1 MSAKWRRSQAW
12 DDAFFPRWAWPAK
25 FILRSFSSIALA
37 SITLTLVAIYCVL
50 ASVPIGMLAL
60 IPSYLIYGISLLA
73 TIIVVAGLGLV
84 VVHYATKSA
93 SKPLRLGIEI
103 LAGLALITL
112 AGWLWVNID
121 TPATWPGLRYDAV
134 QNTGVRPLAD
144 FAAQYEAITLR
155 RLPGI
160 EMTEVEFYAWWPLR
174 LLLGIFVVNMTV
186 ATLRRIELNFK
197 NIGVLTVHTGII
209 TIVLGSLYYSALKKE
224 GDLRLVSGPIN
235 EAGMPTEGPPAAAF
249 YDLID
254 VAFYASQFRGW
265 EQRPLRGVP
274 RYNEYAL
281 GIADVPTASEAA
293 AMATPWNDGGQRPLA
308 VKVPTPPQRAQ
319 RVDPDIQFKI
329 VGYAPYAES
338 QRDYRKVDP
347 ASVAV
352 RAGASLNPLRIVQLE
367 SNLPTDGSATTDP
380 SISPDALRAAF
391 SFMLLPRDPS
401 HRIAEN
407 DAIGVEYAIA
417 MPADRIDALRRPVS
431 ATPTRPETEHALAIR
446 IPAAGIDEIVGVAA
460 GDVIERA
467 GYRIEVSEL
476 LPEPPFPIITEGYQG
491 STSSVAV
498 VRVTTPPTTNDDGT
512 PGEPEVF
519 TRYLYHR
526 FPEIAQDMLEGVQAD
541 GRPSRRD
548 PTKDINLYYLD
559 DTRLQVYFNEPEP
572 GGPIETI
579 VRLPGEPPRVET
591 LAGEGASPR
600 LTDLLGHVRSES
612 SDPTRLD
619 LVVAERWAHAEP
631 FDRPAPVAEADRERD
646 FVGNHRK
653 AMAAVRA
660 WLPDETGDPI
670 WSTLVWVPFTSFPVE
685 DRDSQREI
693 ALPDGR
699 EVKIAFGPVRH
710 PLRAFT
716 VSLVD
721 FQMLSYDHRGAP
733 RDYQSMLHVRPV
745 EQTSL
750 TDYTH
755 VTKLNAPLRA
765 PFHWNDD
772 KPWAIN
778 FIRRLA
784 AGFDPNQY
792 KLSQAGWDAQHW
804 EESMA
809 QADAGLVTRP
819 WARFTDLRVG
829 NNPGIHV
836 IALGSVLMGVGIPW
850 AFYVKPWLIRRE
862 KARYVAAAKQRA
874 AQPIAPIAPSATKD
888 LPDPKREPKPA
899 AEHAGSTT

>member
-60 IPSYLIYGISLLA
+60 IPSYLIYGIAVLA

-84 VVHYATKSA
+84 VVHFATKSA

-112 AGWLWVNID
+112 ACWLWVTVD
-121 TPATWPGLRYDAV
+121 TPATWPGLRYDAAH
-134 QNTGVRPLAD
+134 NTGVRPFAD

-174 LLLGIFVVNMTV
+174 LLLGVFIVNMTV
-186 ATLRRIELNFK
+186 ATIRRIEFNFK
-197 NIGVLTVHTGII
+197 NIGVLTVHAGII
-209 TIVLGSLYYSALKKE
+209 TIALGSLYYSALKKE
-224 GDLRLVSGPIN
+224 GDLRLVSGPLD

-254 VAFYASQFRGW
+254 VALYASQFRGW

-281 GIADVPTASEAA
+281 GIADVPTASDVAA
-293 AMATPWNDGGQRPLA
+293 LATPWNDGGQRALS
-308 VKVPTPPQRAQ
+308 VKVPTPPQRSQ

-352 RAGASLNPLRIVQLE
+352 RAGATLNPLRIVQLE
-367 SNLPTDGSATTDP
+367 SNLQTGEETSPAQP
-380 SISPDALRAAF
+380 VSPDALRAAF
-391 SFMLLPRDPS
+391 SFMLLPGDPA

-407 DAIGVEYAIA
+407 DAIGVEYAVA
-417 MPADRIDALRRPVS
+417 MPADRLEALRNPVP
-431 ATPTRPETEHALAIR
+431 ATEARPETEHALAIR
-446 IPAAGIDEIVGVAA
+446 IPAAGIDEIVGVAV

-467 GYRIEVSEL
+467 GYSIEVREL

-498 VRVTTPPTTNDDGT
+498 VRVITPERVAGDGT
-512 PGEPEVF
+512 PAEPEVF

-559 DTRLQVYFNEPEP
+559 DTRLQVYFNEPAP
-572 GGPIETI
+572 GSPIETV
-579 VRLPGEPPRVET
+579 VRLPGEPPRIET
-591 LAGEGASPR
+591 LDADDANPR
-600 LTDLLGHVRSES
+600 LADLLGHVRSES

-631 FDRPAPVAEADRERD
+631 FDRPAPVPEADRERD
-646 FVGNHRK
+646 FIGNHRK
-653 AMAAVRA
+653 AMAAVKA
-660 WLPDETGDPI
+660 WLPDPADPAGEPV
-670 WSTLVWVPFTSFPVE
+670 WSTLAWVPFTSFPVE

-750 TDYTH
+750 SDYTH

-765 PFHWNDD
+765 PFHWDD
-772 KPWAIN
+772 EKPWAIN
-778 FIRRLA
+778 FVRRLA

-850 AFYVKPWLIRRE
+850 AFYVKPWLVRRE
-862 KARYVAAAKQRA
+862 KARYVGAAKHRA
-874 AQPIAPIAPSATKD
+874 AQPIASQAGSSAKA
-888 LPDPKREPKPA
+888 LPEPKPA
-899 AEHAGSTT
+899 AEPAGATK

>member
-209 TIVLGSLYYSALKKE
+209 TIAMGSLYYSALKKE

-308 VKVPTPPQRAQ
+308 VKVPTPPPRAQ
-319 RVDPDIQFKI
+319 RVDP
-329 VGYAPYAES
+329 GAPDPQDRQPHLRPEELPRAPGLPPRLGGLLRRGPRGARLRGLRS
-338 QRDYRKVDP
+338 CQDAHQRMGRRADRPEDPRTHQARDHRLHHQARTHQRRLLQLRVDE
-347 ASVAV
+347 AV
-352 RAGASLNPLRIVQLE
+352 R
-367 SNLPTDGSATTDP
+367 
-380 SISPDALRAAF
+380 
-391 SFMLLPRDPS
+391 
-401 HRIAEN
+401 
-407 DAIGVEYAIA
+407 
-417 MPADRIDALRRPVS
+417 
-431 ATPTRPETEHALAIR
+431 
-446 IPAAGIDEIVGVAA
+446 
-460 GDVIERA
+460 
-467 GYRIEVSEL
+467 
-476 LPEPPFPIITEGYQG
+476 
-491 STSSVAV
+491 
-498 VRVTTPPTTNDDGT
+498 
-512 PGEPEVF
+512 
-519 TRYLYHR
+519 
-526 FPEIAQDMLEGVQAD
+526 
-541 GRPSRRD
+541 
-548 PTKDINLYYLD
+548 
-559 DTRLQVYFNEPEP
+559 
-572 GGPIETI
+572 
-579 VRLPGEPPRVET
+579 
-591 LAGEGASPR
+591 
-600 LTDLLGHVRSES
+600 
-612 SDPTRLD
+612 
-619 LVVAERWAHAEP
+619 
-631 FDRPAPVAEADRERD
+631 
-646 FVGNHRK
+646 
-653 AMAAVRA
+653 
-660 WLPDETGDPI
+660 
-670 WSTLVWVPFTSFPVE
+670 
-685 DRDSQREI
+685 
-693 ALPDGR
+693 
-699 EVKIAFGPVRH
+699 
-710 PLRAFT
+710 
-716 VSLVD
+716 
-721 FQMLSYDHRGAP
+721 
-733 RDYQSMLHVRPV
+733 
-745 EQTSL
+745 
-750 TDYTH
+750 
-755 VTKLNAPLRA
+755 
-765 PFHWNDD
+765 
-772 KPWAIN
+772 
-778 FIRRLA
+778 
-784 AGFDPNQY
+784 
-792 KLSQAGWDAQHW
+792 
-804 EESMA
+804 
-809 QADAGLVTRP
+809 
-819 WARFTDLRVG
+819 
-829 NNPGIHV
+829 
-836 IALGSVLMGVGIPW
+836 
-850 AFYVKPWLIRRE
+850 
-862 KARYVAAAKQRA
+862 
-874 AQPIAPIAPSATKD
+874 
-888 LPDPKREPKPA
+888 
-899 AEHAGSTT
+899 